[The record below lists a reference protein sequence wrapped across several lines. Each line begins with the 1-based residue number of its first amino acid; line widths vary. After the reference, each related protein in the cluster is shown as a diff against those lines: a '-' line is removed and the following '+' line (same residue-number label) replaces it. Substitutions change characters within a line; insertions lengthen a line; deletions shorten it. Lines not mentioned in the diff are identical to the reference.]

1 MRKVSFG
8 LGLAGGILGIL
19 TGIFNTIALL
29 VFKSIDFV
37 DLGEK
42 LHMPDFFEHSGFF
55 FSDLKIFS
63 ALSAFY
69 WVGIA
74 MTLVAGILGIIGAV
88 ILKNKNI
95 PAGILL
101 LVGGGLC
108 FAGGSS
114 TLVAALLIA
123 AGVLALVKPKG
134 KLPEEIQ

>member
-19 TGIFNTIALL
+19 TSIFNTIALL

-37 DLGEK
+37 DIGEK
-42 LHMPDFFEHSGFF
+42 LHMPDFFEHGSGF

-74 MTLVAGILGIIGAV
+74 ITLAAGILGIIGAG

-95 PAGILL
+95 PAGVLM

-108 FAGGSS
+108 LFGGSS

-123 AGVLALVKPKG
+123 AGVLALVKPKE
-134 KLPEEIQ
+134 KLPE